1 LSFLWRFKKTTTAMM
16 VLKHQLEY
24 LVDALDE
31 LDPSV
36 HPLKGA
42 DPV

>member
-1 LSFLWRFKKTTTAMM
+1 MM
-16 VLKHQLEY
+16 ILKHKLEY
-24 LVDALDE
+24 LEDALDE

-36 HPLKGA
+36 HPLKGV